1 MERCRT
7 NSSKFRGAG
16 CRRSKRARRT
26 ETLWGSLILQ
36 PADAPCLSGQR
47 NDDDYHVLENGVVV
61 GRILLSAAPRNRLW
75 T

>member
-1 MERCRT
+1 M
-7 NSSKFRGAG
+7 
-16 CRRSKRARRT
+16 
-26 ETLWGSLILQ
+26 LWGSLILQ
-36 PADAPCLSGQR
+36 PADAPPCLSGQR